1 MKKILFTGIL
11 LCFSAAFA
19 FAQPEGKP
27 DLKAD
32 KALYK
37 KAKKEADPKASLRLA
52 QLSIGWLYT
61 KDEYR
66 SFLEAENWLK
76 QVHGKLKPGES
87 GELEAFKIYFTGGY
101 GITQDLSKAEKW
113 AEKAKDNP
121 AAVVKSAYNEDFH
134 LAQAVATYRAAEKM
148 QTHAM
153 VQLAQYFLAFGMS
166 YQKGMEWLDK
176 AEELGNINATF
187 IQQRWRLTKRLALKG
202 KLKSLKEK
210 DINEMYATLAK
221 RYANDGSSLAALE
234 YAHRLIKYKMYHG
247 RKLPVSALQERLRP
261 LLNEGTSP
269 SDDLRLKALL
279 LLAPHLENRRQ
290 LMAYRQI
297 EELRQKLRYPLE
309 SKRFKAT
316 FAKAKTAQ
324 KAMQSLRTL
333 AQLLEGY
340 PQIAEQIQIT
350 AVDFITG
357 YHGDFE
363 ALGQLYERVNVPEN
377 AAFLGNEN
385 LEKINTEILQKFQ
398 ETFQQSDDIL
408 ILAQLEQALRNSKRT
423 PAAFKAF
430 LPKVEAQLK
439 ALETK
444 SGNARLF
451 QEKKKIAARTFKT
464 IPEGRSLLAS
474 LKNIDGLTDEATKE
488 LRIFACQKVVCDVY
502 GICPMPESL
511 TQLDADMKRN
521 PWINPEGEEVFWE
534 IKHNSPNTFSVK
546 TWQGGRFFHV
556 VAERQ
561 NEEKYKINILEVSGQ
576 AEESKVSNVV
586 YSTEAEV
593 KPGETAQESLEVKI
607 WRAKS
612 KGYMWELVS
621 TDFLQASY
629 PKNGEFFTVEG
640 FGGLAS
646 AAPKKEVKKEGKAGI
661 SLDQALKETL
671 LIFVAKNYQRF

>member
-1 MKKILFTGIL
+1 MKKTFFTGIL
-11 LCFSAAFA
+11 LCLSTALA

-27 DLKAD
+27 DLKRD
-32 KALYK
+32 KDLYK

-61 KDEYR
+61 KDDYR

-101 GITQDLSKAEKW
+101 GVAQDLSKAEKW

-148 QTHAM
+148 QPHAM
-153 VQLAQYFLAFGMS
+153 VQLAQYFLEFGMS

-176 AEELGNINATF
+176 AEELGSLDATF
-187 IQQRWRLTKRLALKG
+187 IQQRWHLTKRLALKG

-221 RYANDGSSLAALE
+221 RYANDGSRMAALE
-234 YAHRLIKYKMYHG
+234 YAYRLVKYKMYHG
-247 RKLPVSALQERLRP
+247 RKLPVSALQERLSP
-261 LLNEGTSP
+261 LLNEATSP

-279 LLAPHLENRRQ
+279 LLAPHFEGRHQ

-297 EELRQKLRYPLE
+297 EELRQKLELPVD
-309 SKRFKAT
+309 SKRFKAIFT
-316 FAKAKTAQ
+316 KAKAAKEG
-324 KAMQSLRTL
+324 MQDVRSL
-333 AQLLEGY
+333 AQLVEAY
-340 PQIAEQIQIT
+340 PNIAEQMQIIP
-350 AVDFITG
+350 VDFLTG

-363 ALGQLYERVNVPEN
+363 ALSQLYERINTGEN
-377 AAFLGNEN
+377 KAFLGKKK
-385 LEKINTEILQKFQ
+385 LEKLNTEILQKFQ

-423 PAAFKAF
+423 PAAFKAY

-439 ALETK
+439 ALEAK

-474 LKNIDGLTDEATKE
+474 LNGIDGLTDEATKE

-502 GICPMPESL
+502 GICPMPETL
-511 TQLDADMKRN
+511 TQLDADMKNN

-561 NEEKYKINILEVSGQ
+561 NEEKYKINILEVSGE
-576 AEESKVSNVV
+576 AESSKVSNVV
-586 YSTEAEV
+586 YSTEAKVVAGTSER
-593 KPGETAQESLEVKI
+593 LEVKI
-607 WRAKS
+607 WQSKH
-612 KGYMWELVS
+612 KGYTWEVIPENYLKV
-621 TDFLQASY
+621 SY
-629 PKNGEFFTVEG
+629 PKEG
-640 FGGLAS
+640 DYFVAEGYGGLES
-646 AAPKKEVKKEGKAGI
+646 AMPNKKLKKEGKQGL
-661 SLDQALKETL
+661 SLDQTLKESL
-671 LIFVAKNYQRF
+671 RLFVEKNYQSF